1 MSLEVLLAGALMLSI
16 ILFALTAGADFGGGL
31 WNLLS
36 WGEQGEEQR
45 ELIDEAIGPIWEANE
60 LWVVGAIVIIWTAF
74 PPAFAAYGI
83 ALFIP
88 FILGLAGIVVRGA
101 FFAFRHEAQE
111 NIPQRAYE
119 VFGRVFGGAS
129 AITPIFFGMAAGAI
143 ASGAIRL
150 ENGIPAT
157 GYVQSWLSPFP
168 IIVGLLALAICAY
181 LAAVYLTMEPGADE
195 QLQEDFRLRGLI
207 ASGAVAVLGPI
218 TLVLA
223 ATNATYIWRG
233 LTGGLGLA
241 LMIVAVLFLVASAAL
256 LFFRRYRLAQAAAVA
271 HVVAAF
277 CAWGVAQYPY
287 MLVPDITIYSAAAPT
302 SVLVAELI
310 VIVFSAVVLGPFL
323 VYLFRLFKQGERS
336 GSGE

>member
-1 MSLEVLLAGALMLSI
+1 MSLEALLAGALMLSI

-60 LWVVGAIVIIWTAF
+60 LWVIGAIVIIWTAF

-233 LTGGLGLA
+233 LTGGLGLT

>member
-16 ILFALTAGADFGGGL
+16 IFFALTAGADFGGGL

-207 ASGAVAVLGPI
+207 ASVAVAILGPI
-218 TLVLA
+218 ALLLG
-223 ATNATYIWRG
+223 ATSATYLWRG

-241 LMIVAVLFLVASAAL
+241 FMIIAVVCLIGSAVL
-256 LFFRRYRLAQAAAVA
+256 LFFRRYWLARAAAIV

-287 MLVPDITIYSAAAPT
+287 LLIPDITISSAAAPN

-310 VIVFSAVVLGPFL
+310 VVVFSAVVLGPFL

-336 GSGE
+336 GGGE

>member
-129 AITPIFFGMAAGAI
+129 VITPIFFGMAAGAI

-233 LTGGLGLA
+233 LTGGLGLT

>member
-168 IIVGLLALAICAY
+168 IIVGLLALAICVY

-241 LMIVAVLFLVASAAL
+241 LMVVAVLFLVASAAL

-287 MLVPDITIYSAAAPT
+287 MLVPDITIYSAAAPA